1 MTHAQALAKYVG
13 HFVDQLFHSGVKQVV
28 ISPGSRSTP
37 LALAFASYKKIKVW
51 IDIDERSAGFFALGI
66 AKEANE
72 PVALLCSSGTAAANY
87 FPAVI
92 EAHYSR
98 VPLIVLTADRPHEL
112 REVGAP
118 QTIDQIKLF
127 GDFVKRFEEMA
138 LPEATPMM
146 LRYVRNQADRAVQT
160 AISSFSGPV
169 HVNFPFRE
177 PLVPDFSV
185 ENVWGTKE
193 QYPSHLTLPS
203 EKGWDKQALASLFHN
218 KKRVLLIAGPMGK
231 ASSEAIVQLARAWN
245 IPILADPLSQLRHF
259 SDPHV
264 IATYDA
270 LMKSKKVRDR
280 LGVDLIIRFGA
291 MPVAKPIHQLLNE
304 QSIPQLIIDEQV
316 SFRNP
321 SHETAHYLYGNPTAI
336 AEDLA
341 TWKWQG
347 SRQWLA
353 WWQEVNAQ
361 AKSLL
366 SNRDD
371 VTSLT
376 EGDAVFAI
384 REEIPEGSILF
395 ASNSMPIRDVDTFWF
410 DQPKKVLI
418 AANRGANGIDGI
430 ISTAIGMASG
440 GKRVTLIIGDLSFL
454 HSMNGLMLA
463 KRYQL
468 PLTIV
473 VVNNDGGGIFSFLPQ
488 AQEEEKSFELLFG
501 TPQGIEFKQAA
512 QLFDVAYEQP
522 NNWEAY
528 RQALRESYQRAGC
541 TIIELRTDRQQN
553 VLWHREK
560 WKLIEQY
567 TLNSL
572 EGISDENEDS

>member
-1 MTHAQALAKYVG
+1 MTQEQVLARYVG
-13 HFVDQLFHSGVKQVV
+13 HFVDQLYHSGVKQVV

-37 LALAFASYKKIKVW
+37 LALAFATYKKIKVW

-72 PVALLCSSGTAAANY
+72 PVALLCSSGTAGANY

-98 VPLIVLTADRPHEL
+98 IPLIVLTADRPHEL

-127 GDFVKRFEEMA
+127 GDFVKRFDEMA

-146 LRYVRNQADRAVQT
+146 LRYVRNQADRAVQS
-160 AISSFSGPV
+160 AIATFSGPV
-169 HVNFPFRE
+169 HINFPFRE

-185 ENVWGTKE
+185 DNVWGAKE
-193 QYPSHLTLPS
+193 QYASHHSLQY
-203 EKGWDKQALASLFHN
+203 EKGWDKHALAALFHQKN
-218 KKRVLLIAGPMGK
+218 RVVIIAGPTGDTT
-231 ASSEAIVQLARAWN
+231 ASEAIIQLATAWN
-245 IPILADPLSQLRHF
+245 VPVLADPLSQLRRYN
-259 SDPHV
+259 DPHV

-270 LMKSKKVRDR
+270 FMKSKEVRDR

-321 SHETAHYLYGNPTAI
+321 SHETAHYLYGNPQAI

-341 TWKWQG
+341 TWKWKG
-347 SRQWLA
+347 STQWLT
-353 WWQEVNAQ
+353 WWQDINRQ
-361 AKSLL
+361 AKDTL
-366 SNRDD
+366 SHREDI
-371 VTSLT
+371 TSLT
-376 EGDAVFAI
+376 EGDAIVGI
-384 REEIPEGSILF
+384 REEIPEDSILF

-410 DQPKKVLI
+410 DQHKEVLI

-430 ISTAIGMASG
+430 ISTAIGMAAG

-488 AQEEEKSFELLFG
+488 AQEEKKAFELLFG
-501 TPQGIEFKQAA
+501 TPQGIDFMHAA
-512 QLFDVAYEQP
+512 KLFDVAYEQP
-522 NNWEAY
+522 DNVEAY
-528 RQALRESYQRAGC
+528 RQALRESYHRAGC
-541 TIIELRTDRQQN
+541 TIIELRTNREQN
-553 VLWHREK
+553 VLWHRDK
-560 WKLIEQY
+560 WKQIEQH
-567 TLNSL
+567 TVHRLKEL
-572 EGISDENEDS
+572 SDEN

>member
-1 MTHAQALAKYVG
+1 MTHEQALAKYVG

-160 AISSFSGPV
+160 AMSSFSGPV

-177 PLVPDFSV
+177 PLVPDFSA
-185 ENVWGTKE
+185 EDVWGKKE
-193 QYPSHLTLPS
+193 QHASHHTLEY
-203 EKGWDKQALASLFHN
+203 EKGWDKQALEALFHN
-218 KKRVLLIAGPMGK
+218 KNRVVIIVGPMGEASVAK
-231 ASSEAIVQLARAWN
+231 AIEQLATAWKV
-245 IPILADPLSQLRHF
+245 PVLADPLSQLRH
-259 SDPHV
+259 STNPHV

-270 LMKSKKVRDR
+270 LMKSKKVRDH
-280 LGVDLIIRFGA
+280 LGIDLIIRFGA

-321 SHETAHYLYGNPTAI
+321 SHETAHYLYGNPAAI

-347 SRQWLA
+347 SKQWLT
-353 WWQEVNAQ
+353 WWQDVNAH
-361 AKSLL
+361 AKLLL
-366 SNRDD
+366 SDRDGAS
-371 VTSLT
+371 SLT
-376 EGDAVFAI
+376 EGDAVLGV

-395 ASNSMPIRDVDTFWF
+395 TGNSMPIRDVDTFWF
-410 DQPKKVLI
+410 DQPKEVLI

-454 HSMNGLMLA
+454 HSMNGLLLA

-488 AQEEEKSFELLFG
+488 AQEEETSFDLLFG
-501 TPQGIEFKQAA
+501 TPQGIDFKQAA

-522 NNWEAY
+522 GDWETY
-528 RQALRESYQRAGC
+528 RQALQESYQRAGC
-541 TIIELRTDRQQN
+541 TIIELRTNRHEN

-567 TLNSL
+567 TIKRL
-572 EGISDENEDS
+572 EGISDEN